1 MYHQL
6 FQIGNIV
13 FYVMLGVSF
22 LLLLRKVI
30 HHIIGL
36 FPSKRLPD
44 AKRNYKYAILIP
56 ARNESRVIEDLLKS
70 IQKQEYDQD
79 LLETFVIVENKD
91 DPTCEIAK
99 KYKNTNIFVREHM
112 ELKGKGQALNEV
124 ISHILKSGEN
134 FDAYFI
140 FDADNILSKNFIKE
154 MNKCFDAGFDIALG
168 YRNSKNWNDGWVASC
183 SAITFSMVNTLNNK
197 GRSKLKNKVT
207 LSGTGFYIAGHILKE
222 LGGWKFCTL
231 TEDYELSIYSAIQ
244 NYKTYYNEY
253 AEFYDEQPTNLK
265 TSWNQRLRWVKGFS
279 QVNKKYRKELLKS
292 VIYKKENKNS
302 KIEFLMNI
310 IPVLALLLTAFLY
323 SFFTLGLGISGS
335 ILGIEERWKVYMAFG
350 ISVVSIYVFYVLYMA
365 LMLFLERK
373 RINITF
379 WHAVSCALM
388 GPFFMSLYIPITF
401 VSIFKKNVEW
411 KPIIHNVKMG
421 E

>member
-1 MYHQL
+1 
-6 FQIGNIV
+6 
-13 FYVMLGVSF
+13 MLGISF

-36 FPSKRLPD
+36 FPSKKLPN
-44 AKRNYKYAILIP
+44 AKKDYRYAILIP
-56 ARNESRVIEDLLKS
+56 ARNESKVITQLLNSIAWQDYDQKLLK
-70 IQKQEYDQD
+70 
-79 LLETFVIVENKD
+79 TFVIVESEE

-99 KYKNTNIFVREHM
+99 KFKNTDVFVRKHL

-124 ISHILKSGEN
+124 VVDILNSGEE
-134 FDAYFI
+134 FDAFFI
-140 FDADNILSKNFIKE
+140 FDADNVLSKNFIKE
-154 MNKCFDAGFDIALG
+154 MNKCFDAGYEIALG
-168 YRNSKNWNDGWVASC
+168 YRNSKNWNDGWIASC

-207 LSGTGFYIAGHILKE
+207 LSGTGFYISGNILKD

-253 AEFYDEQPTNLK
+253 AEFFDEQPTDLK
-265 TSWNQRLRWVKGFS
+265 TSWNQRLRWVKGYS
-279 QVNKKYRKELLKS
+279 QVNKKYRKDLLKS
-292 VIYKKENKNS
+292 VLTQKENKLA
-302 KIEFLMNI
+302 KTEYLMNI
-310 IPVLALLLTAFLY
+310 IPVLSLLLTAFLY
-323 SFFTLGLGISGS
+323 AFFTLGLGIAGS
-335 ILGIEERWKVYMAFG
+335 ILGIDERWKVYMAFG
-350 ISVVSIYVFYVLYMA
+350 ISIFAIYLFYVFYMA

-373 RINITF
+373 KINITF

-388 GPFFMSLYIPITF
+388 GPFFMSLYIPIGLIAL
-401 VSIFKKNVEW
+401 SKKDVEW
-411 KPIIHNVKMG
+411 KPIVHEVEMK